1 MPPTLEVLI
10 SACRPHQRLD
20 YGAYAEREG
29 LFYPHNLPA
38 TTSLEISNY
47 PVLDAVRSA
56 LFPVLPP
63 GQYLTTVRDGLDII
77 DEGHRIARHSP
88 AQTRNDKRVATIVV
102 TLPARFRGGAI
113 VVTHQSGAVE
123 KFAGGGGKNSDI
135 DWVAFRAECE
145 YEIEQVQKGI
155 LISVSYAVYIKSF
168 GPSTPSADTLITPS
182 DQFFDLLSPIL
193 NMSRGRSVGFY
204 LNYDYNINPAE
215 AQANTLVPQVRRVYF
230 HPYRKKTLTINVA
243 KRSRRPSLRRLQIPQ
258 TRPRTPLDSRRFCLV
273 QRPNTRVL
281 R

>member
-230 HPYRKKTLTINVA
+230 HPYRKKTLIVM
-243 KRSRRPSLRRLQIPQ
+243 
-258 TRPRTPLDSRRFCLV
+258 
-273 QRPNTRVL
+273 
-281 R
+281 